1 MREYDSGT
9 RFAAARQIEQRFQM
23 ARGPGQIMNGWHE

>member
-1 MREYDSGT
+1 MREDDGGARLAT
-9 RFAAARQIEQRFQM
+9 VRQIEQRFEV

>member
-1 MREYDSGT
+1 MRKHDGGS
-9 RFAAARQIEQRFQM
+9 RFAAVRQIEQRFEV